1 MAVEYPRGAALMLR
15 VYFIK
20 ALRQID
26 ERYGQFGSDADLAA
40 EIRRASRKI
49 MLISSTHV
57 EHAGRA
63 DYSAVERADFL
74 NCRAVFL
81 GKYHG
86 FGAGLQA
93 RLAAVLGP
101 LAGFRLGE
109 LKYTLGG
116 QKIDGTQE

>member
-49 MLISSTHV
+49 LLIPAAHV
-57 EHAGRA
+57 RHEGRTR
-63 DYSAVERADFL
+63 YSAQEDADFL

-81 GKYHG
+81 GKYQG

-93 RLAAVLGP
+93 RVASVLGP
-101 LAGFRLGE
+101 LAALRLGE
-109 LKYTLGG
+109 VKYTISG